1 MIALAL
7 FGPRTGLSLAV
18 ASMVAA
24 GLAWSGLAAL
34 REARA
39 DLARIEGEA
48 RFGAVAPAPL
58 LGPGLLHAAPDR
70 AAASAALLAGLRRAA
85 GERRLLVEAL
95 AASPPVEGVA
105 AELGADLIVSGPEAD
120 ILAFVRAVE
129 AGRPAVRFLRWR
141 LARTGPAETAIRL
154 DAHAAGYAEVRR

>member
-1 MIALAL
+1 VIALPP
-7 FGPRTGLSLAV
+7 FGLRTGLSLAV
-18 ASMVAA
+18 AVAVA
-24 GLAWSGLAAL
+24 SGLAWTGLAAL

-39 DLARIEGEA
+39 DLTQLEAEA
-48 RFGAVAPAPL
+48 RLGRLAPAPL
-58 LGPGLLHAAPDR
+58 LGSGLLHAAPDR
-70 AAASAALLAGLRRAA
+70 AAASAALIAGLRRAA
-85 GERRLLVEAL
+85 GERRLLVERL

-105 AELGADLIVSGPEAD
+105 AELGADLIVSGPETD

-154 DAHAAGYAEVRR
+154 DAHAVGFWEARR